1 MIEKHVVLRD
11 IVWFDIATFSDF
23 IIKVSSPEHAKRYT
37 QQLLDELATLS
48 YLASARPESRWLL
61 PKRYHPHARTYH
73 IRKKRL
79 TVIFH
84 IEGDCVVVDK
94 ILPSSLV
101 TY

>member
-11 IVWFDIATFSDF
+11 IVWFDIATISEF

-48 YLASARPESRWLL
+48 YLASVRPESCWLL
-61 PKRYHPHARTYH
+61 PKRYHPHAKTYH
-73 IRKKRL
+73 IMKKRL

-84 IEGDCVVVDK
+84 IVGDCVVADK
-94 ILPSSLV
+94 ILPSTLI